1 MTHENPTDTDFDRIA
16 RYLAGEMSASE
27 RRAFEDSLG
36 RDATLAAATT
46 DARGDWS
53 AASAPAGV
61 NVDAA
66 WLAVQAR
73 IRADD
78 SKVIPIARK
87 ARSWYGNVSILRYAA
102 AAAFVIVAGTMWAR
116 RGPDVSQ
123 PAVVAATPV
132 AEQRVVDLPDGSRV
146 VLGPASEIRTL
157 GDFTSGARDVE
168 LTGEAQFTIV
178 HDEARPF
185 RIRTT
190 TALIEDLGTVFT
202 VRAVPREPVRVAVSE
217 GSVRVR
223 RSGAE
228 EREAVVLQPRDV
240 AILADTGDPVV
251 TRGVEVEQ
259 YQAWVRGRNDYRNTP
274 AAEVFSDMGRWF
286 DVEFQVTDPTL
297 LTRPLNVEFERNS
310 IDEVL
315 ETLGQMLDV
324 TFERRGRVITVAAP
338 TRTGLRVAP
347 NAQVGSGV

>member
-27 RRAFEDSLG
+27 RRAFEESLEREPALG
-36 RDATLAAATT
+36 AAT
-46 DARGDWS
+46 AQAGAHWS
-53 AASAPAGV
+53 AAIAPASV

-73 IRADD
+73 IRSNDGD
-78 SKVIPIARK
+78 VIPIGK
-87 ARSWYGNVSILRYAA
+87 KSRSWYSNVTILRYAA
-102 AAAFVIVAGTMWAR
+102 AAALVVAAGAIWSR
-116 RGPDVSQ
+116 GGPDAPP
-123 PAVVAATPV
+123 PAVVASTPV
-132 AEQRVVDLPDGSRV
+132 AQQRTVDLPDGSRV
-146 VLGPASEIRTL
+146 VLGPSSQIRTI
-157 GDFTSGARDVE
+157 GDFTAGARDVE
-168 LTGEAQFTIV
+168 LTGEAQFTVV

-185 RIRTT
+185 RIRTS

-202 VRAVPREPVRVAVSE
+202 VRAIPQEPVRVSVSE

-223 RSGAE
+223 RSGADD
-228 EREAVVLQPRDV
+228 RAAVVLQPRDV
-240 AILADTGDPVV
+240 AVLADTGDPVV

-259 YQAWVRGRNDYRNTP
+259 YQAWTRGRNDYRNTP

-286 DVEFQVTDPTL
+286 DVEFQVADSTL
-297 LTRPLNVEFERNS
+297 LARPLNVEFERNS